1 MKKIT
6 LMALVFGM
14 AVPCFSFF
22 PFFYGARSLA
32 LGYSSLAFNYD
43 VNAIY
48 LNPAL
53 LTRLTVPL
61 GGYQYG
67 SSSLDF
73 RDISGRLAAAR
84 AYDLEHFQDLAL
96 PSREAALSELNAAFS
111 ADASINGFR
120 MNGPGYAGK
129 GYAFSIV
136 TVDAALVHPLANPVL
151 AKPVAEVSDADIAS
165 LRVRFTGFH
174 YRDYSLAV
182 AFPVSQGLAVGATLH
197 YLKGKHA
204 VFDAALN
211 AGPFVSGADAADL
224 LQSAWSDAGTGF
236 SKFNFDLG
244 AGLELGQHLK
254 AGLVMKNVGNP
265 VIVTAAG
272 DLRLARRLVAGLIFR
287 PDNQLGIYL
296 DVDLAAGDLF
306 HDGVDAQP
314 LSLGVE
320 KGLFQNKLFLR
331 AGLLSDLA
339 AAYFVGP
346 KANVLYGFGC
356 GFNLGNFL
364 VDLALGL
371 DPQGRVKNLGVS
383 GFYAI
388 R

>member
-1 MKKIT
+1 MRKIT
-6 LMALVFGM
+6 LLALVFGL

-43 VNAIY
+43 VNAVY

-53 LTRLTVPL
+53 LSSLAVPL

-73 RDISGRLAAAR
+73 RDVSGRLAAAR
-84 AYDLEHFQDLAL
+84 AYDLEHFQDLPLA
-96 PSREAALSELNAAFS
+96 SREAALAELNAAFN
-111 ADASINGFR
+111 ADAVINGFR
-120 MNGPGYAGK
+120 MHGPGYTGK
-129 GYAFSIV
+129 GYALSIA
-136 TVDAALVHPLANPVL
+136 TVDAALVRPLANPVL
-151 AKPVAEVSDADIAS
+151 AKPASAVSAADIAS

-174 YRDYSLAV
+174 YRDYALAV
-182 AFPVSQGLAVGATLH
+182 AFPVSQGLTLGATLH
-197 YLKGKHA
+197 YLKGKHT

-211 AGPFVSGADAADL
+211 AAPFAPGADAADL
-224 LQSAWSDAGTGF
+224 LQAAWSDAGNGF
-236 SKFNFDLG
+236 SKVNFDLG

-254 AGLVMKNVGNP
+254 AGLAVKNVGNP
-265 VIVTAAG
+265 EIATAAG
-272 DLRLARRLVAGLIFR
+272 DLRLARRLVAGLVFR
-287 PDNQLGIYL
+287 PDARTGIYL
-296 DVDLAAGDLF
+296 DADLAASDLY
-306 HDGVDAQP
+306 HGGEEAQP
-314 LSLGVE
+314 FSLGVE
-320 KGLFQNKLFLR
+320 RGLFQNKLFLR
-331 AGLLSDLA
+331 AGILTDLA
-339 AAYFVGP
+339 ADYFVGR

-364 VDLALGL
+364 IDLALGL